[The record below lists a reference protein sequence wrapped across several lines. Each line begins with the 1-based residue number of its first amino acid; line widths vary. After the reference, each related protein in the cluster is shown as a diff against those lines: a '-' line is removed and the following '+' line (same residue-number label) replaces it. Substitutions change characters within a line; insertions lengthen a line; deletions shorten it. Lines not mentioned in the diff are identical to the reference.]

1 MIEWKSAMDVK
12 HVEACDGRVQQKRKI
27 KKAMV
32 DVGPAG
38 IANELWGLLCP
49 SPKENF
55 ESGFEA
61 F

>member
-1 MIEWKSAMDVK
+1 MYVK

-27 KKAMV
+27 KKAV
-32 DVGPAG
+32 VGVGPIG
-38 IANELWGLLCP
+38 IAYELWGLLCP